1 MREEAQI
8 WVMCPQAKKYHVFWK
23 EASEANRKAWNRS
36 FLRAFRDSMA
46 LLTSDCRL
54 LASRTVRK

>member
-8 WVMCPQAKKYHVFWK
+8 WVMCPQVKKHQVLL
-23 EASEANRKAWNRS
+23 EASEANRKAWSRV
-36 FLRAFRDSMA
+36 FLRAFRESMA
-46 LLTSDCRL
+46 LLTSDFRL